1 MISFVLI
8 ATWTTDIEITN
19 GLVKNGFIYM
29 FIFGLIQIITA
40 KLHWTWTKKLMTST
54 GVFGL
59 YLIFHL
65 FTDWRGDWKTQTK
78 HFQNNLHSNRTI
90 EFQMQDKGALGY
102 NRRTVDRIKL
112 FPFISWIKIL
122 TPEDVENIDSLT
134 WDKVDI
140 GTNELKL
147 RGG

>member
-19 GLVKNGFIYM
+19 GLVKNGFIYI

-40 KLHWTWTKKLMTST
+40 KLPWTWTKKLMAST

-65 FTDWRGDWKTQTK
+65 FTDWRGDWKTQAI
-78 HFQNNLHSNRTI
+78 HFQNNLHSDRTI

-140 GTNELKL
+140 GTNELEL
-147 RGG
+147 RGS